1 MTNALE
7 DRLSASMQAQ
17 AARSGLP
24 PTGLADTAIRRGRRL
39 RRQRRAGAL
48 AGIAALV
55 AGAAVVAA
63 SVRTDDRGLPDS
75 YVTTVNAATW
85 AEGALTRVPY
95 MVGGGVLVSAGVHH
109 PFYAELEIRSVWE
122 TADGFLVE
130 ATGEDNT
137 NVIDGER
144 RSSVAEITRHLVVSR
159 DGTQAVS
166 MPTPTDQAPGADPST
181 IDYIRPQALDPIS
194 VTEGAM
200 PAGFAGGVLV
210 VNSGPPDGPILVLDP
225 ASGDLSD
232 TGRTGEVFDV
242 GAPGVTLATVD
253 GCVTAMDASWVDLW
267 QGCELEPGMGA
278 VSPDGGHVVAVDKG
292 GSVVVKNALTGADV
306 GAITVAHARVGALRW
321 EDADH
326 FVLSVTPSSGDPRV
340 ARCAAASGACEWAG
354 PPPPWE
360 RAGAYPSL
368 VLGHPLSQ

>member
-1 MTNALE
+1 MTTAME
-7 DRLSASMQAQ
+7 DRLAASLQAQ

-39 RRQRRAGAL
+39 RRRRRAGAL

-75 YVTTVNAATW
+75 YVTTVNVATW
-85 AEGALTRVPY
+85 AEGAPTRVPY

-109 PFYAELEIRSVWE
+109 EFFPQMEIRSVWE
-122 TADGFLVE
+122 TPDGFLIE
-130 ATGEDNT
+130 AVGEDNT
-137 NVIDGER
+137 NVIALDGEKPY
-144 RSSVAEITRHLVVSR
+144 SVAEISGHLVVSR
-159 DGTQAVS
+159 DGTHAVS
-166 MPTPTDQAPGADPST
+166 IPIQADPPT
-181 IDYIRPQALDPIS
+181 IDYIRPQALDPIL

-200 PAGFAGGVLV
+200 PAGFAGGLLV
-210 VNSGPPDGPILVLDP
+210 VNSAPPDGGPILVFDP
-225 ASGDLSD
+225 ASSDLTD

-242 GAPGVTLATVD
+242 GAPVTLATVD

-267 QGCELEPGMGA
+267 QDCRLESGVGA
-278 VSPDGGHVVAVDKG
+278 VSPDGGLAAAVDKG
-292 GSVVVKNALTGADV
+292 GSIVVKNAVTGTDV
-306 GAITVAHARVGALRW
+306 GAITIADARVGDLRW

-326 FVLSVTPSSGDPRV
+326 LVLSVTPSTGDPRV
-340 ARCAAASGACEWAG
+340 ARCAAASGACEWVG
-354 PPPPWE
+354 PPAPWE

-368 VLGHPLSQ
+368 VLGYPLSQ